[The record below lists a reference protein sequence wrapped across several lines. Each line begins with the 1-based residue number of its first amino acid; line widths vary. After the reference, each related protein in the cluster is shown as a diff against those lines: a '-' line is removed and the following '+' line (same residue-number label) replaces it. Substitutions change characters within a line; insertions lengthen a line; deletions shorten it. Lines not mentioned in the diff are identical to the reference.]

1 MARVT
6 ALEMFV
12 QLRIAA
18 EQGERV
24 QNVYL
29 APKISYHGLYMDPDD
44 FDWHFMKG

>member
-1 MARVT
+1 MARAT

-12 QLRIAA
+12 RLRMAA

-29 APKISYHGLYMDPDD
+29 APKISYHGTETQTTLI
-44 FDWHFMKG
+44 GTL